1 MHTETLYFLFKIVK
15 TLKSS
20 QLKQK
25 ERLLTVEFLRIKFNL
40 RLIIWQIKNILNISF
55 TVKTMFPNLEREF
68 FQR

>member
-1 MHTETLYFLFKIVK
+1 MHTETLYFLFKIAK
-15 TLKSS
+15 TLKSF

-55 TVKTMFPNLEREF
+55 TVKTMFPN
-68 FQR
+68 